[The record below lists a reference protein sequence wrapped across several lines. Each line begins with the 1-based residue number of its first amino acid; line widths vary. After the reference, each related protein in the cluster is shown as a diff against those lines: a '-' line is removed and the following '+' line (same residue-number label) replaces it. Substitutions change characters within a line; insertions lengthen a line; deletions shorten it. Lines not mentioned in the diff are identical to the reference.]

1 MPKPSNEII
10 RSQDGSHTLMSGQ
23 FDTTYHSTH
32 GAIQESNH
40 VFIEAGL
47 DYLVDIKPDIEPIHI
62 FEMGF
67 GTGLNALLSLLWAEQ
82 HQRTIIYH
90 SIEAY
95 PIEKATWQAVNYPE
109 LLHIEPQRF
118 HQLHEVSWNE
128 RCGITSNFHLHK
140 ISSPIEELDLNQD
153 IDLVFYDAFGPG
165 TQEELWRPPVL
176 NITTDLIVKDGVLV
190 TYCAQGAFRRHLIAL
205 GFDVA
210 RLDGPPG
217 KRQMIRAVKG

>member
-1 MPKPSNEII
+1 MSKPNNEII
-10 RSQDGSHTLMSGQ
+10 QSQDGSHTLMSGQ
-23 FDTTYHSTH
+23 FETTYHSTH

-40 VFIEAGL
+40 VFIKAGL
-47 DYLVDIKPDIEPIHI
+47 DYLVDIKPDDKPIRI

-67 GTGLNALLSLLWAEQ
+67 GTGLNALLALLWAGK

-95 PIEKATWQAVNYPE
+95 PIEENTWKSINYPN
-109 LLHIEPQRF
+109 LLDIEPRRF
-118 HQLHEVSWNE
+118 HHLHEAPWDQICEISP
-128 RCGITSNFHLHK
+128 CFHLHK

-176 NITTDLIVKDGVLV
+176 NIATDLIVQDGVLV

-205 GFDVA
+205 GFDVD